1 MRSIYVTWLNG
12 VPYDAHDSPF
22 LQELKVSAAEYQS
35 HSLAIANRHYDKDV
49 ASEIRLRELVDFC
62 DKYAQ
67 WSILHPVS
75 AAAGQLQL
83 GRSNKSATG
92 GAGRRM
98 DNVDSD
104 DEGFPATSSSQSGP
118 SVMSAAFASDAAAAA
133 LAGSAGAGSGSG
145 SGFGGAST
153 TRQGSSSTP
162 ILLDNA
168 PVHLADDDVEILPP
182 PSTSF
187 GLSRAAATR
196 SGKAA
201 KEPPLTAAQ
210 ASAVGQARLL
220 GTSDDEDDAFAR
232 GGGGGGGAGGGGF
245 GFEHGRSGSPPWIDH
260 DDDAAPAAS
269 AADDHDAG
277 GGNLDSDDD
286 GAPTPSWT
294 ECKGDRKTK
303 SSQRGRGRGGT
314 GSRRPPPPPPPGQ
327 AQRRRDDPQLYMPEH
342 IVAKK
347 TVRWKNLYLIHWRGF
362 SESER
367 TWEPAEFFDEYC
379 TLQTTA
385 YESKRV
391 PVRIVSERTRNRPAS
406 RTSAS
411 AGASGAGACAGSGA
425 GSGSAQSQSQ
435 SQTHG
440 VVYYEIEWK
449 GQRETSLELASD
461 LRAWPGF
468 LKDWQAREA
477 QRLARKQKRGDEN
490 DGDQARAGAAEA
502 AAASSA
508 SASAIAGAGAGAGA
522 GAESAADA
530 STTTGRSRRLQ
541 GLAPEKSI

>member
-67 WSILHPVS
+67 WSIQHPVA
-75 AAAGQLQL
+75 AAAGQL
-83 GRSNKSATG
+83 GRSNKTKGAS
-92 GAGRRM
+92 GAGRRT

-104 DEGFPATSSSQSGP
+104 DEGYPATVPFSSQS
-118 SVMSAAFASDAAAAA
+118 SVGSASASDAAAVGSRGF
-133 LAGSAGAGSGSG
+133 AGSAGAGSGSG
-145 SGFGGAST
+145 SGASSG
-153 TRQGSSSTP
+153 QGSFAAP
-162 ILLDNA
+162 ILLDDA
-168 PVHLADDDVEILPP
+168 ASAVHLADDDVEIVTP

-187 GLSRAAATR
+187 GLSRAAATK
-196 SGKAA
+196 SGKSA

-210 ASAVGQARLL
+210 ASAIGQARLL
-220 GTSDDEDDAFAR
+220 GTSDDEDDALAR
-232 GGGGGGGAGGGGF
+232 GGDGGGSGF
-245 GFEHGRSGSPPWIDH
+245 GLDSAQTDGSPSWFDH
-260 DDDAAPAAS
+260 DDVE
-269 AADDHDAG
+269 AADDHDAAR

-286 GAPTPSWT
+286 DAAPSGTDG
-294 ECKGDRKTK
+294 KGDLKSETK
-303 SSQRGRGRGGT
+303 LSRQRGGQGRGGT

-327 AQRRRDDPQLYMPEH
+327 QQRQQQRDDQQLYMPEH
-342 IVAKK
+342 IIAKK

-385 YESKRV
+385 YERKRV
-391 PVRIVSERTRNRPAS
+391 PVRIVSERSRNRPAS
-406 RTSAS
+406 RSTATAS
-411 AGASGAGACAGSGA
+411 AGAAASAAGAGSGA
-425 GSGSAQSQSQ
+425 GSGSTQSQ
-435 SQTHG
+435 SQTQS
-440 VVYYEIEWK
+440 VLVYYEMEWK

-461 LRAWPGF
+461 LDSLADWPGL

-477 QRLARKQKRGDEN
+477 QRLARKHKRGDDD
-490 DGDQARAGAAEA
+490 DGETNRTEAAEG
-502 AAASSA
+502 S
-508 SASAIAGAGAGAGA
+508 GAGAGSGA
-522 GAESAADA
+522 G
-530 STTTGRSRRLQ
+530 STAKTGITKGRWQPKSRRLQ
-541 GLAPEKSI
+541 GLAPENKI